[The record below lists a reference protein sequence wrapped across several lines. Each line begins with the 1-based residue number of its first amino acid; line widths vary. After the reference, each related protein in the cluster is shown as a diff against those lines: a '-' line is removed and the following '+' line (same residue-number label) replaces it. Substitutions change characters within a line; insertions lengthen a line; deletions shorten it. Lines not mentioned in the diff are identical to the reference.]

1 MKRLYRHL
9 WIIQEMIWVINK
21 KTEINFLLSKTF
33 PFFPEQ
39 KYIFSYSWKSSVYN
53 SSEFNCLGIFFPET
67 GTKIID
73 MSRHC

>member
-53 SSEFNCLGIFFPET
+53 SL
-67 GTKIID
+67 
-73 MSRHC
+73 